1 MNEGVEGG
9 YFWHRGGVIVY
20 HATKQQS
27 SDVEERC
34 CMYICTTA
42 LIRAR
47 EGEMFSTIESG
58 NLKKKTNGVNAMKY

>member
-1 MNEGVEGG
+1 
-9 YFWHRGGVIVY
+9 
-20 HATKQQS
+20 
-27 SDVEERC
+27 
-34 CMYICTTA
+34 MYICTTA